1 MTVISKLLVQHRHID
16 LIKGETMANKKKQVK
31 SQFSSLLKIHKD
43 RYKYAEEAGD
53 KNVMFSASIEIAR
66 IEELMAD
73 ELSRK
78 SKKLIE
84 EELAKNKA
92 EK

>member
-1 MTVISKLLVQHRHID
+1 MTKKKQVH
-16 LIKGETMANKKKQVK
+16 KKKQVK
-31 SQFSSLLKIHKD
+31 SQFLSLLKIHKE

-53 KNVMFSASIEIAR
+53 KSVMFSSSIEIAR
-66 IEELMAD
+66 VEDLMKR

-78 SKKLIE
+78 ADKMIE
-84 EELAKNKA
+84 EEVKKLQ

>member
-1 MTVISKLLVQHRHID
+1 MT
-16 LIKGETMANKKKQVK
+16 EKKKQVK

-43 RYKYAEEAGD
+43 RLAEAIENNNHD
-53 KNVMFSASIEIAR
+53 KILTSEFEIRR
-66 IEELMAD
+66 ISQLMAD

-84 EELAKNKA
+84 EEV
-92 EK
+92 EKLQEKE